1 MHSGNTGSAA
11 SAGVVGGDVAKAFQS
26 LCVRVRQ
33 RRTAEPNVGAR
44 SAAASAHPCP
54 APVAPLQMA
63 CPCSSTVTEAL
74 SSRCSSSLAHARPMM
89 PAPSTTKSDVVSEA
103 LQMSSVRRRLWGS
116 ELAGLQVSCWM
127 REPGRC
133 VHRPCAAGTAGDALR
148 WLSAR
153 IAQCVCPVA
162 ACLRCA
168 GHNGRFGV

>member
-1 MHSGNTGSAA
+1 
-11 SAGVVGGDVAKAFQS
+11 
-26 LCVRVRQ
+26 
-33 RRTAEPNVGAR
+33 
-44 SAAASAHPCP
+44 
-54 APVAPLQMA
+54 
-63 CPCSSTVTEAL
+63 
-74 SSRCSSSLAHARPMM
+74 M

-168 GHNGRFGV
+168 GHNGPLWSLTVQRALPTSRHSQTLLSA